1 MYEFHY
7 DYIKD
12 KNGNNSRLFNSR
24 LFLIIQDCTDT
35 DKLIYEIK
43 TKHVCEDFSSD
54 KETFDPSNYSTKSKY
69 YDNPN
74 KLVIGKIKNE
84 TPGVGPK
91 ESVGLKP
98 WNYSFWIEDNSE
110 HKKSKAM
117 NRHVVAVISH
127 HQYKDVMLNNESLRH
142 SINRIQSKGH
152 RKGTYK
158 TNKVSLSCWNILIQ
172 RLDIVEKSLWIS
184 LVIWHKKLCM
194 KT

>member
-7 DYIKD
+7 DYIKN
-12 KNGNNSRLFNSR
+12 KYGSNSRLFNSR

-54 KETFDPSNYSTKSKY
+54 KET
-69 YDNPN
+69 
-74 KLVIGKIKNE
+74 
-84 TPGVGPK
+84 PGVAPK
-91 ESVGLKP
+91 ESVGLKS

-110 HKKSKAM
+110 HKKAKGM
-117 NRHVVAVISH
+117 NRNVVAVISH
-127 HQYKDVMLNNESLRH
+127 HQYKDVLLNNKSLRH
-142 SINRIQSKGH
+142 SINRIQSKDH

-158 TNKVSLSCWNILIQ
+158 TNKVSLSCWNILMQ

-184 LVIWHKKLCM
+184 LVIWHKKLCI